1 MFPATVEK
9 RTNTSVRSPA
19 RWNRSARVTSASD
32 SYVSK
37 NPWAPNPRAW
47 TTRSG
52 IRSWSKWKIFSRKW
66 KSSSSDGPPLARSQ
80 RVLVVG
86 DRNALLRRQPR
97 RPSPAVWCVSPPFAA
112 LIDQLLGPRLVVG
125 CIDRR

>member
-1 MFPATVEK
+1 M
-9 RTNTSVRSPA
+9 
-19 RWNRSARVTSASD
+19 SASD
-32 SYVSK
+32 SYGSK
-37 NPWAPNPRAW
+37 KPWAPNPRAW

-66 KSSSSDGPPLARSQ
+66 KSSSSDGPPLAGSQ

-86 DRNALLRRQPR
+86 DRDALLRREAR
-97 RPSPAVWCVSPPFAA
+97 RAVAGGLVRLAPFAA

-125 CIDRR
+125 CVDRR